1 MRQLPITNARANRT
15 RTALHRAF
23 ASLIEGNRYENLEVA
38 HIATRAGVSRS
49 TFYAHYSSKDALL
62 AASIAGPFEVLA
74 DTITSDFAERKLTAL
89 LEHFWENRALAR
101 AILVGPARRKTIEVL
116 IRLIGDKLKSAG
128 LHRRGALILPLRLA
142 EIQLA
147 EILLAPITAWLL
159 GESRCTSEVLAA
171 ALRHVSLAAV
181 ESMTR

>member
-101 AILVGPARRKTIEVL
+101 GILVGPARRKTIEVL